1 MHREHMH
8 KEQEESK
15 HSRTA
20 TTHQVR
26 PPKEIN
32 KNDENS
38 RLVQVSQ
45 SHHRTQ
51 NREMWWIFLWKI
63 PWFVK
68 KSEKKSWKER
78 VNASYELSFTLS
90 FNTGL
95 EDTI

>member
-1 MHREHMH
+1 MHTEHTH
-8 KEQEESK
+8 KEWQESK

-20 TTHQVR
+20 TTQQVR

-45 SHHRTQ
+45 SHQWTQ

-63 PWFVK
+63 PWII
-68 KSEKKSWKER
+68 KKSWKES
-78 VNASYELSFTLS
+78 VNASYEFFFTLS